1 MDSIRTVPFWFATF
15 CLGFTVLQYA
25 ALLLRAALSRQL
37 LRQNR
42 AGRRP
47 VAVVMMIIHLR
58 TFTGISD
65 TVRMLGWSVALTW
78 GYRQLTLVWRIR
90 SLFQA
95 KLAGGEMPRAG
106 FKTESV

>member
-1 MDSIRTVPFWFATF
+1 M
-15 CLGFTVLQYA
+15 LQYA

-90 SLFQA
+90 SLFQV
-95 KLAGGEMPRAG
+95 KLAGGGNAAG
-106 FKTESV
+106 RILDRIRLGRHRKGVQVVARTGR